1 MKWIIILQALFRI
14 TIKIKLVI
22 IWSKLKT
29 VEKML
34 TRSANGVDFAPRL
47 ADIQLFRN
55 SFISE
60 AALDSY
66 EYDELWGDL
75 GCT

>member
-1 MKWIIILQALFRI
+1 
-14 TIKIKLVI
+14 
-22 IWSKLKT
+22 
-29 VEKML
+29 ML
-34 TRSANGVDFAPRL
+34 TRSANGEDFAPRL

-66 EYDELWGDL
+66 EYDELWGIRVYL
-75 GCT
+75 GLNYMLKNKSIYIFGAANRGIEHSS